1 MKIINRTMAGLIL
14 LSAVSIISCKTQVN
28 YISTEKIAPLEAPF
42 EMPQLERPAFS
53 NAVFDII
60 DFGAKAVKDFNNAGA
75 INKAIK
81 TCTSKGGGHV
91 IIPKGEYYTGPL
103 ILQSNVNLHLGNDAV
118 LTFLPDPMLHTEVVL
133 QRYEG
138 TEIMNIQ
145 PFIYARDCDNIAIT
159 GLGTINGPGEVP
171 WKKNLHIAGNKEGSG
186 ILGDITIEEEGGK
199 RWKQNAQLMENYSNV
214 LPVEKRD
221 VSKSYSV
228 LPSLI
233 HLVGCNNV
241 LLEGFKVGECGPK
254 WTIHPTYCKNVI
266 IRRIASTFSGHSSDA
281 IDIDSSTEIL
291 VEYCDLSS
299 GDDLVVIKS
308 GTNEDGWRVNKPTKN
323 VIVRHINAFT
333 DTSSDDG
340 IDNAVFSLGT
350 EISGGVNNVYF
361 HDINVV
367 ARLFPFRIKSRPGR
381 GGVVQNLTVENLNYG
396 LQGSPHTPWITNE
409 QLKPTG
415 SVCDPL
421 ISITNSYRPLRKSYD
436 FEKRTVYK
444 DITFRNIY
452 ATKAKVGI
460 YIEPEIANEF
470 QNIVIEDVTID
481 ECKSPLT
488 IHSEAQITLKNYK
501 VAGRNVTEADNEDS
515 YISNKSYRF
524 KKRRKK

>member
-266 IRRIASTFSGHSSDA
+266 IRRIASAFSGHSSDA

>member
-14 LSAVSIISCKTQVN
+14 LSAVIIISCKTQVN

-42 EMPQLERPAFS
+42 EMPQLE
-53 NAVFDII
+53 
-60 DFGAKAVKDFNNAGA
+60 KDFNNAGA

-159 GLGTINGPGEVP
+159 GLGTINGPGEV
-171 WKKNLHIAGNKEGSG
+171 GNKEGSG

-436 FEKRTVYK
+436 WISLFE
-444 DITFRNIY
+444 TFMPQKQRL
-452 ATKAKVGI
+452 AST
-460 YIEPEIANEF
+460 
-470 QNIVIEDVTID
+470 
-481 ECKSPLT
+481 
-488 IHSEAQITLKNYK
+488 
-501 VAGRNVTEADNEDS
+501 
-515 YISNKSYRF
+515 
-524 KKRRKK
+524 

>member
-1 MKIINRTMAGLIL
+1 MKIIDRTLAGLIL
-14 LSAVSIISCKTQVN
+14 LSAVSIISCKKQVN

-42 EMPQLERPAFS
+42 DMPQLKRPAF
-53 NAVFDII
+53 AQRVFDIT
-60 DFGAKAVKDFNNAGA
+60 DFGAKASKQFNNAEA
-75 INKAIK
+75 INKAINACNK
-81 TCTSKGGGHV
+81 AGGGHV
-91 IIPKGEYYTGPL
+91 VIPGKTYDTGPL
-103 ILQSNVNLHLGNDAV
+103 ILKSNVNLHLEGGAV
-118 LTFLPDPMLHTEVVL
+118 LNFLPDPSLHTEVVL

-145 PFIYARDCDNIAIT
+145 PFIYARDCENIAIT

-171 WKKNLHIAGNKEGSG
+171 WKKKLHIAGNKEGSG
-186 ILGDITIEEEGGK
+186 ILGGITIEEEGGK

-233 HLVGCNNV
+233 HLISCNNV
-241 LLEGFKVGECGPK
+241 LLEGFKIGKCGPK

-266 IRRIASTFSGHSSDA
+266 IRKIATTFSGHSNDA
-281 IDIDSSTEIL
+281 IDIDSCKDVL
-291 VEYCDLSS
+291 VEYCDLSA

-308 GTNEDGWRVNKPTKN
+308 GTNEDGWRVNKPTEN
-323 VIVRHINAFT
+323 VIVRYINAFT
-333 DTSSDDG
+333 HNSSDDG

-350 EISGGVNNVYF
+350 EISGGVKNIYF
-361 HDINVV
+361 HDLNVV

-396 LQGSPHTPWITNE
+396 VQGTPHTPWITKE

-415 SVCDPL
+415 IACDPL
-421 ISITNSYRPLRKSYD
+421 ISITNSYRPLRKSHD
-436 FEKRTVYK
+436 FDKRTEYK

-452 ATKAKVGI
+452 ATIAKHGI
-460 YIEPEIANEF
+460 YIEPELPNEF
-470 QNIVIEDVTID
+470 QNIVVEDVIID
-481 ECKSPLT
+481 KCKSPLT
-488 IHSEAQITLKNYK
+488 IHGDAQISLKNYK
-501 VAGRNVTEADNEDS
+501 VAGRNITEADNKNS
-515 YISNKSYRF
+515 YISNKSHRF
-524 KKRRKK
+524 KKRNKQ